1 MTKSGIE
8 GQTPEEIA
16 LNMESSIRELSG
28 FANLERER
36 VKTMAENVR
45 LQSKRQKKILAI
57 IEISNV
63 SDFVEELN

>member
-1 MTKSGIE
+1 MTKSGIA

-16 LNMESSIRELSG
+16 LNMESSIRALSG

-36 VKTMAENVR
+36 VKTMAENIQ
-45 LQSKRQKKILAI
+45 LQSESQKKILAI

-63 SDFVEELN
+63 SDFIEELN